1 VELTVDAITTT
12 PSSHTMSR
20 RTFFR
25 RAGLGLGTLT
35 VLGTGALA
43 YRAHDQGVLETGH
56 GPAYE
61 PWRNWQDGGGVLP
74 LVRAAILAPSPHNA
88 QAWHFAIGD
97 AHVDVFADRSRATGA
112 LDPFLRE
119 LHVGLGA
126 ALENIVL
133 AARANGE
140 NPSLLLLPAGTGSDH
155 VAHVALS
162 PGPAEPSALAA
173 QIPHRH
179 TNRYPFVTDRMIPD
193 AALRS
198 MSELATPS
206 GPEVRLVWLTSREQR
221 GQLGEL
227 LVAATSAIIGDAD
240 QRASDARWFRQSWD
254 EIQTKRDGITIDAAG
269 LPDLTAAAA
278 KLLPAQSP
286 KATSEAWLEATRD
299 RHTRTAAAYGIVA
312 VRDTTDTVQQLQ
324 GGRLLQRV
332 HLWATAHGIALHH
345 MNQVTERADRER
357 QLGLAPEFGHALAT
371 VMPPGWEA
379 LSTFRIGFPTHDA
392 KRSPRRSV
400 EDVMVR

>member
-1 VELTVDAITTT
+1 MSATST
-12 PSSHTMSR
+12 PRSAAVSR
-20 RTFFR
+20 RSFLR
-25 RAGLGLGTLT
+25 RTGLGLGTLA

-43 YRAHDQGVLETGH
+43 YRAYDQGVLETGH

-61 PWRNWQDGGGVLP
+61 PWHDWREGEGLVP
-74 LVRAAILAPSPHNA
+74 LVKAAILAPSPHNA
-88 QAWHFAIGD
+88 QAWQFGLGAD
-97 AHVDVFADRSRATGA
+97 HVDVFADRTRSTGA

-133 AARANGE
+133 TARARGETPSVLLVPNGE
-140 NPSLLLLPAGTGSDH
+140 SSDL
-155 VAHVALS
+155 VAHVALTR
-162 PGPAEPSALAA
+162 GAREPSDLAE

-179 TNRYPFVTDRMIPD
+179 TNRYPYVVDREVPRV
-193 AALRS
+193 ALEA
-198 MSELATPS
+198 MADLADS
-206 GPEVRLVWLTSREQR
+206 SVPEARVVWLTSRDER

-227 LVAATSAIIGDAD
+227 LVAATTAIIDDSD

-254 EIQTKRDGITIDAAG
+254 ELQTERDGITVDTAG

-278 KLLPAQSP
+278 KILPARSP
-286 KATSEAWLEATRD
+286 QASSDAWLDATRD

-312 VRDTTDTVQQLQ
+312 VRDATDSVQQLQ

-345 MNQVTERADRER
+345 MNQITERADRER
-357 QLGLAPEFGHALAT
+357 QLGIAPKFGRALDL
-371 VMPPGWEA
+371 VVPSGWQA
-379 LSTFRIGFPTHDA
+379 LSTFRVGYATHHA
-392 KRSPRRSV
+392 RRSPRRPV
-400 EDVMVR
+400 DEVVRP